1 MQTYQNWN
9 EYVERMQDEIMKLAI
24 TYQPNEVA
32 IVPKTDGCL
41 VGWLVG
47 RSVGIL
53 FYDAFSVDRLYNVD
67 YRVT

>member
-1 MQTYQNWN
+1 
-9 EYVERMQDEIMKLAI
+9 MQDEIMKLAI
-24 TYQPNEVA
+24 TYQPSEVE

-41 VGWLVG
+41 VGWL
-47 RSVGIL
+47 VGIL